1 MTEMSEPRREGAGMS
16 LRDKLSTTF
25 ASWDFAIGVGAGVFA
40 ALLSLSAGVR
50 EQGPTLLLAELAVG
64 LGVVAAVLSAL
75 AILTTFFDGHY
86 RRVLEEVGGIRRA
99 MLPYLVVAAVA
110 GICAVVALLVALGWP
125 AFGAVVRTL
134 LLGLATGLAVWTIT
148 IFHGTQRAG
157 AYAQDGRPGRHTCRK
172 AHGASAAVARR
183 ARPASSQGRR

>member
-16 LRDKLSTTF
+16 LRDRLSTTF

-50 EQGPTLLLAELAVG
+50 EQGPTILLAELAVG

-125 AFGAVVRTL
+125 AFGAVVRTP
-134 LLGLATGLAVWTIT
+134 LLGLATGLAVWTIAGVVSLVEIT
-148 IFHGTQRAG
+148 IFHGTQRA
-157 AYAQDGRPGRHTCRK
+157 ALMRK
-172 AHGASAAVARR
+172 TDDLADIR
-183 ARPASSQGRR
+183 AERLTERQPR